1 MPEGIGGRFSV
12 FSQVG
17 LVWGKL
23 VGLDIRAFLDGARFV
38 EEHCRGKISD
48 NPALMLAAVKFIAMK
63 EYGVAAEVIMPYG
76 AGLHALSWGYAQ
88 LQGCPL

>member
-1 MPEGIGGRFSV
+1 M
-12 FSQVG
+12 
-17 LVWGKL
+17 
-23 VGLDIRAFLDGARFV
+23 

-76 AGLHALSWGYAQ
+76 AGLRALGWWYAQ
-88 LQGCPL
+88 LLGESLGKNLIPMGILFTTAAFRLPV